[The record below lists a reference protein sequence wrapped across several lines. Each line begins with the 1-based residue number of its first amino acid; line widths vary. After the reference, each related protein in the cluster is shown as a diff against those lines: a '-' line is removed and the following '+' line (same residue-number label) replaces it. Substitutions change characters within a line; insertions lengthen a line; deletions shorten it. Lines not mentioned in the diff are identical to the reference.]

1 MSTRGII
8 QASLEFWCSVICLI
22 LLLTSMLDREYKGD
36 SLIVVLNDAQ

>member
-8 QASLEFWCSVICLI
+8 QVSLEFWGSVICLI

-36 SLIVVLNDAQ
+36 SLIVALNDAQ

>member
-8 QASLEFWCSVICLI
+8 RASLEFWGSVICLI

-36 SLIVVLNDAQ
+36 SLIVALNDAQ